1 MKSTRI
7 KPRTMKS
14 TLSIT
19 GSVTRRLRS
28 ARSNARHRKHPFL
41 RASVAFTGDDG
52 ISSTMKRAPNLRS
65 VGQTVVLRLICQ
77 MTAPSFRRL
86 PRRASHRTTRMR
98 RPTEVTINHRRQSL
112 KTPPR
117 LVLTTSLLV
126 VLIRFA
132 SISCLACS
140 IIDERMSALKLRGQ
154 TPINVDRIIV
164 QNSARHRTIVRVTHP
179 DKQRATRTTMDLG
192 SNNSSNFSRCHR
204 RRRRHRRRVRRR
216 RAPSSAQAVD
226 TLAKINSRLHS
237 KMILKHTFL
246 KFSRCKMRR
255 RQIRCLNVLVRLDRL
270 RLFRKP
276 GLESQN
282 YRRNSAR
289 TAIATRLKLANQ

>member
-7 KPRTMKS
+7 KPRMMKS

-28 ARSNARHRKHPFL
+28 ARSNARHRKHPFP
-41 RASVAFTGDDG
+41 RASAASTGVDG

-65 VGQTVVLRLICQ
+65 VGQMVVLRLICQ
-77 MTAPSFRRL
+77 TTAPSFRRL
-86 PRRASHRTTRMR
+86 PRRASHRTTRVR
-98 RPTEVTINHRRQSL
+98 RPTEVTIIHRRQSL

-117 LVLTTSLLV
+117 LALTTSLLV

-140 IIDERMSALKLRGQ
+140 IIDERMSALKLRAQ
-154 TPINVDRIIV
+154 TPINVDRILDKKA
-164 QNSARHRTIVRVTHP
+164 ARHRTIVRVTHP

-204 RRRRHRRRVRRR
+204 RRHPRRVRRR

-246 KFSRCKMRR
+246 KFSLCKMRR
-255 RQIRCLNVLVRLDRL
+255 NQIRCLNVLVRLDRL
-270 RLFRKP
+270 RRFRKP

-289 TAIATRLKLANQ
+289 TAIPTRLKLANQ